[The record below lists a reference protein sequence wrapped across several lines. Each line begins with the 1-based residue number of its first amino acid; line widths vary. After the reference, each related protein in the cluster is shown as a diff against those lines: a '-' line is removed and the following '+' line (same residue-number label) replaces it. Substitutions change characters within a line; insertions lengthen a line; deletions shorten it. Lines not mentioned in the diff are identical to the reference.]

1 MPRDAFVMND
11 RRTPKFFTDLAAF
24 CALDRLP
31 TPTAGALG
39 AAADRMFRLP
49 ESLLDR
55 IRPGDADDPIL
66 LQFLPRV
73 EETVPRDGFSADPLQ
88 ELVDSDD
95 SARSPILR
103 KYFGRALLLTGGTC
117 AGNCRFCFRRHFSG
131 DSGLFN
137 SGDANLSAAE
147 NVENGENAENTLRTE
162 EERLAA
168 SLAPLAADSTVR
180 ELILSGSDPLGLDDR
195 RFGLLL
201 DYIKKLPSVN
211 RVRIHTR
218 FPVLVPERVSE
229 RFLSQFHSIP
239 GKQTQKYIFVF
250 HINHPAEVSPAVGAM
265 FSRLSGIGAILLV
278 QSVLLAGVNDDA
290 ETLAELYEKL
300 AACAV
305 LPYYLHQLDRVAGAA
320 HFEVPE
326 ARGLEI
332 IRRLRETLPGYLV
345 PRYVREIP
353 GRPAKE
359 PII

>member
-1 MPRDAFVMND
+1 MND
-11 RRTPKFFTDLAAF
+11 RRTPKNFTDLTAF
-24 CALDRLP
+24 CAQNRLP
-31 TPTAGALG
+31 KPTDGALC
-39 AAADRMFRLP
+39 AASERAFRLP
-49 ESLLDR
+49 EPLLDR
-55 IRPGDADDPIL
+55 IRPGDAGDPIL
-66 LQFLPRV
+66 LQFLPRA
-73 EETVPRDGFSADPLQ
+73 EETEQRDGFSADPLQ
-88 ELVDSDD
+88 EFSEPDA
-95 SARSPILR
+95 ARSPILR
-103 KYFGRALLLTGGTC
+103 KYYGRALLLTGGAC

-131 DSGLFN
+131 DSGLFTSDEDAN
-137 SGDANLSAAE
+137 SGGSLQTAD
-147 NVENGENAENTLRTE
+147 R
-162 EERLAA
+162 RLAA

-195 RFGLLL
+195 RIGLLL

-229 RFLSQFHSIP
+229 SFLSLFRPTSDNHR
-239 GKQTQKYIFVF
+239 QKYVFVF
-250 HINHPAEVSPAVGAM
+250 HINHSAEISSSVGAM
-265 FSRLSGIGAILLV
+265 FSRLSGVGATLLV

-300 AACAV
+300 ADYSV

-326 ARGLEI
+326 SRGLEI
-332 IRRLRETLPGYLV
+332 LRRLRETLPGYLV

-359 PII
+359 PVVG